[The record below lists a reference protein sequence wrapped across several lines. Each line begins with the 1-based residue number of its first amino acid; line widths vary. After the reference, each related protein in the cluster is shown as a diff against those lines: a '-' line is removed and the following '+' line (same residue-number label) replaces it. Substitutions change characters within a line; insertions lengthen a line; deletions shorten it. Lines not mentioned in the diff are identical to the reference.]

1 MFNTVICK
9 NWYTE
14 LNHSSNHSRIL
25 YHEIIFTYKFNMFI
39 AFWAEYDFWTF
50 TVATT
55 KITLATSGKWCSTAC
70 DHIQFFLGNLGQ
82 YFLLCQ
88 TILKEIL
95 SDVGSL
101 ELLSIHIHNL
111 HPFNNVLYSHTKLH
125 GFFTV
130 QPVTFGN
137 LSSFGMKMSFK
148 ILVPSSWDKT
158 SINRFAVK
166 RTSIHFCMM

>member
-1 MFNTVICK
+1 MFNIVICK
-9 NWYTE
+9 SWYTE
-14 LNHSSNHSRIL
+14 LNISVIQLNLVSWNYFHLQIQYICSILSRIWCL
-25 YHEIIFTYKFNMFI
+25 K
-39 AFWAEYDFWTF
+39 F
-50 TVATT
+50 TVATI
-55 KITLATSGKWCSTAC
+55 KIIPATSGKWCSTAC